1 MKPWQST
8 HKRHAW
14 AWASAAVFAV
24 AIAGCVRLVRDGNS
38 NAGTTPG
45 AVTVLHAGPGGGSG
59 EIALDWNAVPTA
71 TGYRVLRSEA
81 AGGPFGV
88 VADFDVT
95 TGRVSAA
102 DDVVNIWSAQHSY
115 VPARNT
121 LNRPDRSP
129 WFQYVEVSRT
139 GERCFRVVAYN
150 AAGNGPAS
158 AVVCGSPP

>member
-1 MKPWQST
+1 MT
-8 HKRHAW
+8 HKRHLW
-14 AWASAAVFAV
+14 VWASVAVFAIAV
-24 AIAGCVRLVRDGNS
+24 AACTAVVRDGRD
-38 NAGTTPG
+38 NAGNAPG
-45 AVTVLHAGPGGGSG
+45 AITVVRAGPGGGSG
-59 EIALDWNAVPTA
+59 EIVLDWDAVPAA

-81 AGGPFGV
+81 AGGPFEV

-115 VPARNT
+115 VPARGT
-121 LNRPDRSP
+121 LDGPDRSP

-150 AAGNGPAS
+150 AAGDGPAS
-158 AVVCGSPP
+158 VVACGSPR